1 MRCRPPLFPAS
12 RRAARPGRLGQLHD
26 LRRPGRGSLLPA
38 ANRKGWSGTRGCE
51 VPTDMDSIED
61 PRTPSAE
68 LARAQGAGRRTTSP
82 DRARA
87 RRRASSWPSRRTR
100 RSSSNPGT
108 SVRAESRRRRL
119 FPSRERVQN
128 EVAGIREQPHE
139 QLHERGRLLRLV
151 AGPGIAA
158 LVDDEDAV
166 RAAAVPAA
174 PARSVTGDDRFVPD
188 PGAVPAVLGL
198 AVGFHPQ
205 ASPLV
210 DGAGGLERRPP
221 LHRGLDLAK
230 DQDPAPRQSTM
241 WWADSVLSASVM
253 GRKRQRLDLELATG
267 PRHQA
272 LARVRLRLVGWVRDH
287 DADRSCVER
296 SQTRETVTDV
306 EIPTASRLRAG
317 GRRTRARGSR
327 HPDRKGGPAVPFVTL
342 PSPTGGTRRVVW
354 AGHEMAAV
362 GLPELY

>member
-12 RRAARPGRLGQLHD
+12 RRAARPGRLGQFHD

-38 ANRKGWSGTRGCE
+38 ANRKGWSGTTGCE

-82 DRARA
+82 DRAARA

-100 RSSSNPGT
+100 HSSSNPGT

-174 PARSVTGDDRFVPD
+174 RQSSHVV
-188 PGAVPAVLGL
+188 
-198 AVGFHPQ
+198 
-205 ASPLV
+205 
-210 DGAGGLERRPP
+210 GGLRPKR
-221 LHRGLDLAK
+221 LGDR
-230 DQDPAPRQSTM
+230 
-241 WWADSVLSASVM
+241 
-253 GRKRQRLDLELATG
+253 RKRQRLDLELATG

-287 DADRSCVER
+287 DVDRSCVEGN
-296 SQTRETVTDV
+296 QTRETVTDV

-327 HPDRKGGPAVPFVTL
+327 HPYWKGGPAVPFVTL
-342 PSPTGGTRRVVW
+342 PSPTGGTRRGAF
-354 AGHEMAAV
+354 AGRDIAAV
-362 GLPELY
+362 GLPEPRLTWSGRPLLPPLKASA